1 MADLL
6 NFHISAEAN
15 ANIELLRAKYQ
26 FSTFTSALKFSL
38 LYALKYHRNE
48 MDFDKLDE
56 QYPSDGT
63 NLNVGTIDDDGI
75 IKRLMPILYPQCET
89 PYRYARVA
97 AIFGAEKIGDK
108 IKAYD
113 KITLAELL

>member
-38 LYALKYHRNE
+38 LYALKYHR
-48 MDFDKLDE
+48 MPKQDKNSRE
-56 QYPSDGT
+56 
-63 NLNVGTIDDDGI
+63 
-75 IKRLMPILYPQCET
+75 
-89 PYRYARVA
+89 
-97 AIFGAEKIGDK
+97 
-108 IKAYD
+108 
-113 KITLAELL
+113 